1 MSEPLRRASVE
12 DVDELLTLDAACF
25 AVPWAAASWRA
36 ELSDARSI
44 VLLAGVPTPAFACAA
59 IVFDACE
66 LRRIGVS
73 PSARGKGVGRDL
85 LLAVIAHAR
94 ASGCD
99 RVELEVAAQN
109 SAALALYRAAG
120 FAEVGRRPRYYREP
134 VDDALLMTLPI
145 TPQTGGEHGSLGR
158 RG

>member
-1 MSEPLRRASVE
+1 MSEPLRRAGLE
-12 DVDELLTLDAACF
+12 DLGELLTLDAACF
-25 AVPWAAASWRA
+25 AVPWTVASWRA

-44 VLLAGVPTPAFACAA
+44 VLLAGAPTIGFACAA
-59 IVFDACE
+59 IVIDVCE
-66 LRRIGVS
+66 LRRIAVS
-73 PSARGKGVGRDL
+73 PSARGQAVGRDL
-85 LLAVIAHAR
+85 LIAVIAHAR

-109 SAALALYRAAG
+109 SAAVALYRAAG

-134 VDDALLMTLPI
+134 VDDALLMTLLI
-145 TPQTGGEHGSLGR
+145 TPQTGGEQDSLER